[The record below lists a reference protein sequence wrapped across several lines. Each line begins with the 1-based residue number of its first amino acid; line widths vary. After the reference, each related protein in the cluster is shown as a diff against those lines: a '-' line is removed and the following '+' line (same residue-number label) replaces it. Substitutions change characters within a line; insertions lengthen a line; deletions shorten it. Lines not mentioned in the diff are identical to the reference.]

1 MLVVRSQETLS
12 RTGAKGQ
19 RVKPK
24 RVKKTKPDASAA
36 PEGGAE
42 RLQKILARAG
52 WGSRRGCEEIIT
64 AGRVAVDGKIVIELG
79 SKADPAR
86 DAITVDG
93 RRVRAEPFAY
103 YVLNKPKGVIST
115 TAEDAKR
122 KRVVDFVPSW
132 PHVVPV
138 GRLDVDSEGL
148 MLLTNDGDLT
158 NRLTHPRYGIER
170 VYRAEVAG
178 KITDGALAKMRRGVR
193 LAEGKTLPPRVHVLQ
208 KGREG
213 GRLDV
218 TIKEGLNREVR
229 RILAAVG
236 LKAKRLVRVRLG
248 PLSLGRLA
256 PGESRKL
263 TAGELA
269 KLRDAVA
276 GPGQKPPPWLRRRKA
291 PRARKPVGK
300 KRPGGAK
307 SARGGQR
314 RNQPPI
320 HHSGGERG

>member
-1 MLVVRSQETLS
+1 MPN
-12 RTGAKGQ
+12 AK
-19 RVKPK
+19 PN
-24 RVKKTKPDASAA
+24 KKSSPHESSGE
-36 PEGGAE
+36 PE

-52 WGSRRGCEEIIT
+52 WGSRRSCEGIIT
-64 AGRVAVDGKIVIELG
+64 SGRVAVNGKIVIELG
-79 SKADPAR
+79 TKADPAQ

-93 RRVRAEPFAY
+93 GRVRAEPFAY

-115 TAEDAKR
+115 TAEDARR

-132 PHVVPV
+132 PRVVPV

-148 MLLTNDGDLT
+148 MLLTNDGELT
-158 NRLTHPRYGIER
+158 NRLTHPRYGLER
-170 VYRAEVAG
+170 VYRAEVVG
-178 KITDGALAKMRRGVR
+178 EITDGALAKLRRGVR
-193 LAEGKTLPPRVHVLQ
+193 LAEGKALPPRVHVLH
-208 KGREG
+208 KGRGG

-218 TIKEGLNREVR
+218 TLKDGLNREVR

-236 LKAKRLVRVRLG
+236 LKVKRLVRVRLG
-248 PLSLGRLA
+248 SLSLGRLA
-256 PGESRKL
+256 PGESREL

-276 GPGQKPPPWLRRRKA
+276 GPGRKPPPWLRRRKA
-291 PRARKPVGK
+291 GGTRKPAGK
-300 KRPGGAK
+300 KRSGGAR

-320 HHSGGERG
+320 HAHLKRPAFKGPA